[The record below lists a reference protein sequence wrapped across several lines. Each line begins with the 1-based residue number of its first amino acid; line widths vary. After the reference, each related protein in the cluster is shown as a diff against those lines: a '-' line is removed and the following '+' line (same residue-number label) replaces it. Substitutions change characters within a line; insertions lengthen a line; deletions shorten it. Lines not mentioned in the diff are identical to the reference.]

1 MNKHREC
8 VIGGCILAGLLLAGC
23 GGTKIPEVVDT
34 TSIEITDE
42 GAVTSYL
49 VDVFDKDYYVLSELK
64 DMVIEEAAQYN
75 TEHQTGEQV
84 PVTVEKVENSGSKVI
99 VVQKYDSADTFADY
113 NANDLFYGT
122 VEEALRKGY
131 SPDGDLKSVKDG
143 SLLSGDMLT
152 ENLKRH
158 ILITDY
164 KAKLYCPDKV
174 THISENAV
182 YCDDGSVD
190 GLAAEGTIVVLMK

>member
-8 VIGGCILAGLLLAGC
+8 VIGSCILAGLLLTGC
-23 GGTKIPEVVDT
+23 GGTKIPEVVDV

-64 DMVIEEAAQYN
+64 DMVVGEAAQYN

-84 PVTVEKVENSGSKVI
+84 PVTVEKVEGSGSKVL

-113 NANDLFYGT
+113 NANALFYGT
-122 VEEALRKGY
+122 VEEALLEGY
-131 SPDGDLKSVKDG
+131 SPDSDLKSVKDG
-143 SLLSGDMLT
+143 SVISGDMLT

-164 KAKLYCPDKV
+164 KAKLYCPEKV

-190 GLAAEGTIVVLMK
+190 GLAAEGTVVVLMK